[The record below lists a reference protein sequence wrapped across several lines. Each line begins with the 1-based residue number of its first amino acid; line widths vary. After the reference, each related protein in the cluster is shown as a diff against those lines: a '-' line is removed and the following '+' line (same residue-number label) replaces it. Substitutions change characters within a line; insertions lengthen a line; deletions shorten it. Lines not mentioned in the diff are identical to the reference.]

1 MAGSQ
6 KDAELPSVGH
16 EHLEAHCQYS
26 PLQACP
32 PPSLL
37 AEVVVLVSLASRLLC
52 VHHSVSRLSSE
63 LCEPLMERES
73 MLAKAEGNSVVA
85 LAWSSP

>member
-16 EHLEAHCQYS
+16 EHLEAHCPHS

-32 PPSLL
+32 SPSFL
-37 AEVVVLVSLASRLLC
+37 AGVVVLVSLASGLLSLAVVNSIIQFLGYPVSC
-52 VHHSVSRLSSE
+52 VS
-63 LCEPLMERES
+63 PLWRGEACWQKQR
-73 MLAKAEGNSVVA
+73 VTQ
-85 LAWSSP
+85 

>member
-6 KDAELPSVGH
+6 KDAELPSVEH
-16 EHLEAHCQYS
+16 EHLEAHCLYS

-37 AEVVVLVSLASRLLC
+37 AEVVVLVSLASRLSC
-52 VHHSVSRLSSE
+52 VAVVSIIQFLGYPVSCVNLLWRGE
-63 LCEPLMERES
+63 ACWQKQR
-73 MLAKAEGNSVVA
+73 VTQ
-85 LAWSSP
+85 